1 MRTRKDTAAGAE
13 PGDGRL
19 DAAAQ
24 EAIERFARVMS
35 RCGVA
40 PKILADA
47 FRGALAASVGTAA
60 RRDQGLRELSEAAH
74 LVTLWCTSPDY
85 VDEGGAP
92 QRLPARGRRRSLE
105 ALARRVS
112 PSVNVDEIVHYLM
125 KTQTLRK
132 VGRTYALTRRWV
144 YVHGLE
150 GYAHTRSVR
159 ALVGLLRTLEH
170 NLCAPMDADTW
181 FEFGADNL
189 HFPVSQLPALDKR
202 MRREGLGCLRKLD
215 LFMQQCA
222 DERNP
227 AEPTVWVGVD
237 MHRFQQDAPTHGAR
251 RSRSKHRERTAIKG
265 GRNRR
270 GGTS

>member
-1 MRTRKDTAAGAE
+1 MRTRKDKAAGAE
-13 PGDGRL
+13 PGDGHL

-35 RCGVA
+35 RCGIA
-40 PKILADA
+40 PKILAYA
-47 FRGALAASVGTAA
+47 FMSALTAPVGAAG
-60 RRDQGLRELSEAAH
+60 RRIQELRELPEAAH

-85 VDEGGAP
+85 VDERGAP
-92 QRLPARGRRRSLE
+92 RRLPARGRRRSLE

-112 PSVNVDEIVHYLM
+112 SSLDVEEVLHYLM

-144 YVHGLE
+144 HVHGLE

-170 NLCAPMDADTW
+170 NLCAPTGADSW
-181 FEFGADNL
+181 FEFAADNL
-189 HFPVSQLPALDKR
+189 QFPVSQLAAFDRRL
-202 MRREGLGCLRKLD
+202 RREGLGCLRKLD

-222 DERNP
+222 AERDP
-227 AEPTVWVGVD
+227 AEPTVWLGVD
-237 MHRFQQDAPTHGAR
+237 MHRFQQDPAVSPARRHQSSQAARRTLSAPARR
-251 RSRSKHRERTAIKG
+251 RSRSA
-265 GRNRR
+265 
-270 GGTS
+270 

>member
-1 MRTRKDTAAGAE
+1 MRTRKDIAAGAE

-19 DAAAQ
+19 DASAR
-24 EAIERFARVMS
+24 EAIERFARVML

-40 PKILADA
+40 PKLLGDA
-47 FRGALAASVGTAA
+47 FRGALAASVGTAVS
-60 RRDQGLRELSEAAH
+60 RDQGLRELPEAAH
-74 LVTLWCTSPDY
+74 IVTLWCSSPDY
-85 VDEGGAP
+85 VDERGAP
-92 QRLPARGRRRSLE
+92 RPLPARGRRRSLE
-105 ALARRVS
+105 ALSRRVS
-112 PSVNVDEIVHYLM
+112 PSLNLDEVLYYLM

-132 VGRTYALTRRWV
+132 VGRSYALNRRWV

-159 ALVGLLRTLEH
+159 DLVGLLRTLEH
-170 NLCAPMDADTW
+170 NLCAPTDADTW
-181 FEFGADNL
+181 FEFSAENL

-215 LFMQQCA
+215 LFMQQCEA
-222 DERNP
+222 ERNP

-237 MHRFQQDAPTHGAR
+237 MHRFHQDAPTHDAR
-251 RSRSKHRERTAIKG
+251 RNRSKHRERTAIKG
-265 GRNRR
+265 RRNRR

>member
-1 MRTRKDTAAGAE
+1 MRTRKDIAAGAQ

-19 DAAAQ
+19 DASAR

-112 PSVNVDEIVHYLM
+112 PSVNVDEIVDYLM

-132 VGRTYALTRRWV
+132 VGRTYVLTRRWV

-159 ALVGLLRTLEH
+159 ALVGLLRTIEH
-170 NLCAPMDADTW
+170 N
-181 FEFGADNL
+181 
-189 HFPVSQLPALDKR
+189 
-202 MRREGLGCLRKLD
+202 

-227 AEPTVWVGVD
+227 AEPTVWVGID

-251 RSRSKHRERTAIKG
+251 RNRSKDTERTAIKG